1 LNLKNETTLKK
12 YLAAIICGFGA
23 GVLQIVPFV
32 KSFSCCMILP
42 LAAFISLLLDQRAT
56 RIFEKIPM
64 KKALI
69 FGLFTGLF
77 AALFGSVFEILIT
90 FITKHND
97 VIASFTDL
105 QRIVQNL
112 PLSEEIKKEILN
124 LFQSVREDI
133 LKNGFS
139 LLYTF
144 SVIFNNFIVNSI
156 FGSVGG
162 LIGAQI
168 INSRLNNQSVGK

>member
-1 LNLKNETTLKK
+1 MKK
-12 YLAAIICGFGA
+12 YLAALICGFGA

-56 RIFEKIPM
+56 RNFGKIPM
-64 KKALI
+64 KKALL

-77 AALFGSVFEILIT
+77 AALFGSVFELLIT
-90 FITKHND
+90 FITKNND

-112 PLSEEIKKEILN
+112 PLSEEIKKEVMNI
-124 LFQSVREDI
+124 FQSVREDI

-139 LLYTF
+139 ILYTF
-144 SVIFNNFIVNSI
+144 SVILNNLIVNSI

-162 LIGAQI
+162 LVGAQI
-168 INSRLNNQSVGK
+168 INSRLSNQSNGK

>member
-1 LNLKNETTLKK
+1 MKK
-12 YLAAIICGFGA
+12 YLAALICGFGA

-42 LAAFISLLLDQRAT
+42 FAAFISLLLDQRAA
-56 RIFEKIPM
+56 RNFEKIPM
-64 KKALI
+64 KKALL

-77 AALFGSVFEILIT
+77 AALFGSVFELLIT
-90 FITKHND
+90 FITKNND

-112 PLSEEIKKEILN
+112 PLSEEIKKEVLSI
-124 LFQSVREDI
+124 FQSVREDI

-139 LLYTF
+139 ILYTF
-144 SVIFNNFIVNSI
+144 SVILNNFIVNSI

-162 LIGAQI
+162 LVGAQI
-168 INSRLNNQSVGK
+168 INSRLSNQSNGR

>member
-1 LNLKNETTLKK
+1 MKK
-12 YLAAIICGFGA
+12 YLAALICGFGA
-23 GVLQIVPFV
+23 GVLQIVPLV

-56 RIFEKIPM
+56 RNFGKIPM
-64 KKALI
+64 KKALL

-77 AALFGSVFEILIT
+77 AALFGSVFELLIT
-90 FITKHND
+90 FITKNND

-112 PLSEEIKKEILN
+112 PLSEEIKKEVLN
-124 LFQSVREDI
+124 IFQSVREDI
-133 LKNGFS
+133 LKSGFS
-139 LLYTF
+139 ILYTF
-144 SVIFNNFIVNSI
+144 SVILNNFIVNSI

-162 LIGAQI
+162 LVGAQI
-168 INSRLNNQSVGK
+168 INSRLGNQSNGK

>member
-1 LNLKNETTLKK
+1 MRK
-12 YLAAIICGFGA
+12 YLAALICGFGA

-56 RIFEKIPM
+56 RNFEKIPM
-64 KKALI
+64 KKALL

-77 AALFGSVFEILIT
+77 AALFGSVFELLIT
-90 FITKHND
+90 FITKNND

-112 PLSEEIKKEILN
+112 PLSEEIKKEVLN
-124 LFQSVREDI
+124 IFQSVREDI
-133 LKNGFS
+133 LKSGFS
-139 LLYTF
+139 ILYTF
-144 SVIFNNFIVNSI
+144 SVILNNFIVNSI

-162 LIGAQI
+162 LVGAQI
-168 INSRLNNQSVGK
+168 INSRFSNQSNRK

>member
-1 LNLKNETTLKK
+1 
-12 YLAAIICGFGA
+12 
-23 GVLQIVPFV
+23 
-32 KSFSCCMILP
+32 MILP

-64 KKALI
+64 KKALL

-112 PLSEEIKKEILN
+112 PL
-124 LFQSVREDI
+124 
-133 LKNGFS
+133 
-139 LLYTF
+139 
-144 SVIFNNFIVNSI
+144 IVNSI

-162 LIGAQI
+162 LVGAQI

>member
-1 LNLKNETTLKK
+1 LNLKNETILKK

-42 LAAFISLLLDQRAT
+42 IAAFMSLLLDQRAT
-56 RIFEKIPM
+56 KNFTKIPM
-64 KKALI
+64 KKAML
-69 FGLFTGLF
+69 FGLFTGLS
-77 AALFGSVFEILIT
+77 AALFGSFFELLIT

-97 VIASFTDL
+97 IITSFTDL
-105 QRIVQNL
+105 QRIVNNL
-112 PLSEEIKKEILN
+112 PLSEEIKKEVLN
-124 LFQSVREDI
+124 LFQSVRDDI
-133 LKNGFS
+133 LKYGFS

-144 SVIFNNFIVNSI
+144 SVIVNNFIVNSI

-162 LIGAQI
+162 LVGAQI

>member
-1 LNLKNETTLKK
+1 LKK
-12 YLAAIICGFGA
+12 YLAALICGFGA
-23 GVLQIVPFV
+23 GVLQIVPLV
-32 KSFSCCMILP
+32 KNFSCCMILP

-56 RIFEKIPM
+56 RNFEKIPM
-64 KKALI
+64 KKALL

-77 AALFGSVFEILIT
+77 AALFGSVFEIIITLIT
-90 FITKHND
+90 RNND

-112 PLSEEIKKEILN
+112 PLSEEIKTEVLN
-124 LFQSVREDI
+124 IFQSVREDI

-139 LLYTF
+139 ILYTF
-144 SVIFNNFIVNSI
+144 SVIINNLIVNSI

-162 LIGAQI
+162 LAGAQI
-168 INSRLNNQSVGK
+168 INRRLNNQSSGK

>member
-1 LNLKNETTLKK
+1 MKK
-12 YLAAIICGFGA
+12 YFAPLICGFGA
-23 GVLQIVPFV
+23 GVLQIVPLV

-42 LAAFISLLLDQRAT
+42 LAALISLLLDQRAT
-56 RIFEKIPM
+56 KNFDKIPM
-64 KKALI
+64 KKAVL

-90 FITKHND
+90 LLTKHND
-97 VIASFTDL
+97 IISTFPDL
-105 QRIVQNL
+105 QKMVQNF
-112 PLSEEIKKEILN
+112 PLSEEIKTEVLK
-124 LFQSVREDI
+124 LFISVRDDI

-144 SVIFNNFIVNSI
+144 SVFFNNLIVNSI

-162 LIGAQI
+162 IFGAQI
-168 INSRLNNQSVGK
+168 INSKLNNRSSGR

>member
-1 LNLKNETTLKK
+1 LKK
-12 YLAAIICGFGA
+12 YYAAIICGFGA

-42 LAAFISLLLDQRAT
+42 LAAFVSLLLDQRAT
-56 RIFEKIPM
+56 KNFDKIPM
-64 KKALI
+64 KKALL

-90 FITKHND
+90 LITKHND

-105 QRIVQNL
+105 QSIVHNL
-112 PLSEEIKKEILN
+112 PLSEEIKKEVLN
-124 LFQSVREDI
+124 IFQSVREDI

-139 LLYTF
+139 VLYTF
-144 SVIFNNFIVNSI
+144 SVIVNNFIINSI

-162 LIGAQI
+162 LVGAQI
-168 INSRLNNQSVGK
+168 INSRLTNQSNGR

>member
-1 LNLKNETTLKK
+1 MKK
-12 YLAAIICGFGA
+12 YLAALICGFGA
-23 GVLQIVPFV
+23 GVLQIVPLV

-56 RIFEKIPM
+56 RNFEKIPM
-64 KKALI
+64 KKALL

-77 AALFGSVFEILIT
+77 AALFGSVFELLIT
-90 FITKHND
+90 FITKNND

-112 PLSEEIKKEILN
+112 PLSEEIKKEVMNI
-124 LFQSVREDI
+124 FQSVREDI

-139 LLYTF
+139 ILYTF
-144 SVIFNNFIVNSI
+144 SVILNNLVVNSI

-162 LIGAQI
+162 LVGAQI
-168 INSRLNNQSVGK
+168 INSRLSNQSNGK

>member
-1 LNLKNETTLKK
+1 LKK
-12 YLAAIICGFGA
+12 YLAALICGFGA

-56 RIFEKIPM
+56 RNFGKIPM
-64 KKALI
+64 KKALL

-77 AALFGSVFEILIT
+77 AALFGSVFELLIT
-90 FITKHND
+90 FITKNND

-112 PLSEEIKKEILN
+112 PLSEEIKKEVMNI
-124 LFQSVREDI
+124 FQSVREDI

-139 LLYTF
+139 ILYTF
-144 SVIFNNFIVNSI
+144 SVILNNLIVNSI

-162 LIGAQI
+162 LVGAQI
-168 INSRLNNQSVGK
+168 INSRLSNQSNGK